1 MADRSMPSS
10 KPAAMLGHNTSNH
23 GDVSTE
29 LDVHHCPVI
38 SVLGTYTDIFQ
49 VLYLWITFFCGWLQY
64 KMFLCVPSTIFAD
77 HPGSRL
83 YLLGSVAALLI
94 TLLIAP
100 LSTFWYVL
108 ITVLAIPYIP
118 IVILLPLF
126 LAVYFYDE
134 VRSVMR
140 TYDTSHCFWVA
151 HCHCTQCKGAVVG
164 MVRADR
170 CGKDQQHVMELESM
184 YVSPRVRR
192 RRLGWRLLEK
202 VTQFAKA
209 AGCTQLKLSTLEMH
223 DKAVPMYRRYGY
235 SIAAQSPLPTPWMAP
250 VTDVIEMERK
260 V

>member
-1 MADRSMPSS
+1 MEEQDLRSKSASS
-10 KPAAMLGHNTSNH
+10 PEEDHQ
-23 GDVSTE
+23 
-29 LDVHHCPVI
+29 PVI
-38 SVLGTYTDIFQ
+38 SVITKLKDAFTVIY
-49 VLYLWITFFCGWLQY
+49 LYHMFFHVRLPI
-64 KMFLCVPSTIFAD
+64 KMFLRVPSTIVAD

-83 YLLGSVAALLI
+83 YLVGSVAALLI

-108 ITVLAIPYIP
+108 ITVLAIPYVTVAICLVP
-118 IVILLPLF
+118 ICSWF
-126 LAVYFYDE
+126 LYDQT
-134 VRSVMR
+134 RSALR
-140 TYDTSHCFWVA
+140 TYNTSHCFWVA

-209 AGCTQLKLSTLEMH
+209 AGCTKLRLGSLTMH
-223 DKAVPMYRRYGY
+223 DKAVPMYTRYGY
-235 SIAAQSPLPTPWMAP
+235 YITEQSPFPTPWMAP
-250 VTDVIEMERK
+250 ITDTIEMERK